1 MTVKVDADL
10 CIGCQACVDAC
21 DVVFEMEGD
30 KAIVKVNPV
39 PAEAEESCKEAVELC
54 PVDAIIIE

>member
-21 DVVFEMEGD
+21 EAVFEMEGD

-39 PAEAEESCKEAVELC
+39 PAEAEECAKESVELC
-54 PVDAIIIE
+54 PVDAIILE